1 MSFKKSIII
10 TGGAG
15 FIGSHVVRL
24 FVNKYPDYHIIN
36 VDKLT
41 YAGNLENLR
50 DIEDKPNYSFVKA
63 DICDF
68 DTILELMRREKV
80 DGVIHLAAETH
91 VDRSIKDPFTFART
105 NVMGTLSMLQ
115 AAKIYWEETG
125 ETQSGTRRLFY
136 HISTDEVYGAL
147 QMTNPEGIKPPFT
160 TKASSGEHHLA
171 YGSEFFTEDLKYQ
184 PHSPYSA
191 AKAGSDHMV
200 RAFHDTYGMPT
211 LVTNCSNNYG
221 PYQFPEKL
229 IPLFINNIRHR
240 KPLPVYGKGE
250 NVRDWLY
257 VVDHARAIDVIF
269 HEGKVG
275 ETYNIGGFNE
285 WKNIDIIKVLIR
297 TVDKAL
303 GRPEG
308 ADDDLITY
316 VTDRAGHDLRY
327 AIDSSK
333 LQKELGWEPSL
344 QFEEGIEKTV
354 RWYLDNQEW
363 MDRVTSGDYQKYYE
377 DMYSNR

>member
-1 MSFKKSIII
+1 MSFKRNIII

-24 FVNKYPDYHIIN
+24 FVNKYPDYRIIN

-41 YAGNLENLR
+41 YAGNLANLA
-50 DIEDKPNYSFVKA
+50 DVEDKPNYVFVKA

-68 DTILELMRREKV
+68 DLMLSLMKEYQV
-80 DGVIHLAAETH
+80 DGIIHLAAESH

-105 NVMGTLSMLQ
+105 NVMGTLSLLQ
-115 AAKIYWEETG
+115 AAKLVWESDGYEG
-125 ETQSGTRRLFY
+125 KRFY

-147 QMTNPEGIKPPFT
+147 TMNHPEGIEPPFKTVASSEGHKAYGDDFFYET
-160 TKASSGEHHLA
+160 TK
-171 YGSEFFTEDLKYQ
+171 YN

-191 AKAGSDHMV
+191 SKASSDHFV
-200 RAFHDTYGMPT
+200 RAYHDTYGMPT
-211 LVTNCSNNYG
+211 IVTNCSNNYG

-229 IPLFINNIRHR
+229 IPLFINNIRNR

-257 VVDHARAIDVIF
+257 VEDHARAIDVIF
-269 HEGKVG
+269 HEGKIA

-285 WKNIDIIKVLIR
+285 WKNIDLIKVMIK
-297 TVDKAL
+297 TVDRIL
-303 GRPEG
+303 ENPEG
-308 ADDDLITY
+308 HSLELITY
-316 VTDRAGHDLRY
+316 VTDRLGHDARY
-327 AIDSSK
+327 AIDSTK

-354 RWYLDNQEW
+354 RWYLETQEW
-363 MDRVTSGDYQKYYE
+363 MDNVTSGEYEKYY
-377 DMYSNR
+377 DSMYKGR